1 MLLKQIHSKIID
13 LKENIL
19 LIWFSDD
26 SQVKKRR
33 KIDFEENI
41 EWVIW
46 YYYPFQNRMHLT
58 VNWITFDR
66 NKIESCGFHHSKEK
80 CWGYKYMANSIGQQ

>member
-1 MLLKQIHSKIID
+1 MLSKQIHSKIFD

-46 YYYPFQNRMHLT
+46 YKIKLKKIFSVHFMH
-58 VNWITFDR
+58 I
-66 NKIESCGFHHSKEK
+66 
-80 CWGYKYMANSIGQQ
+80 